1 MLFNGCDMKY
11 IILFAALLPVFL
23 LLYFINKKDSASPEP
38 KGEIVRAVF
47 YGVISIF
54 LSLIISAPLLLLGI
68 YVEQPTTILGAV
80 STSFFGAAIPEEVA
94 KFIMLWLFLRNNKY
108 FDERFDCIFYAV
120 CVSMGFAALENVVYL
135 FTNYDSWF
143 TVGIVR
149 ALYAVPG
156 HFCFG
161 VLMGYYY
168 SLSRFP
174 QAGIGSSRAM
184 ALLLPILAHGIYDAL
199 LFMMR
204 VNDMLAIILF
214 ILFIAF
220 CRNIWN
226 FASQKIEEL
235 SKSSADEIIEVNEKE
250 S

>member
-1 MLFNGCDMKY
+1 MKY
-11 IILFAALLPVFL
+11 IILFAALLPVIF

-54 LSLIISAPLLLLGI
+54 LSLIISVPLLLLGV

-80 STSFFGAAIPEEVA
+80 GTAFLGAAIPEEVA
-94 KFIMLWLFLRNNKY
+94 KFVMLWLFLRNNKY

-135 FTNYDSWF
+135 FTNYNSWVS
-143 TVGIVR
+143 VGIMR
-149 ALYAVPG
+149 ALYSVPG

-174 QAGIGSSRAM
+174 QAGIGTSRAM
-184 ALLLPILAHGIYDAL
+184 ALFLPILAHGIYDAL
-199 LFMMR
+199 LFMMQ

-214 ILFIAF
+214 ILFMAF

-226 FASQKIEEL
+226 FAFQKIDEL
-235 SKSSADEIIEVNEKE
+235 LKSDAEQRIDVNEE
-250 S
+250 EA